1 MNKWLARLD
10 DREVASTR
18 IAIQEV
24 LENAS
29 EELFS
34 LGGRLQ
40 DVEKILFDASE
51 TGNLK
56 NHQQE
61 MQDMDL
67 IIQQICDLARAIRL
81 VSQVELEDAM
91 LATSTL
97 GDTLHLNDL
106 RQRLL
111 GLAEDRLLTA
121 PKSSAEVLLF

>member
-1 MNKWLARLD
+1 MSKWLARLD
-10 DREVASTR
+10 DREVTSSR
-18 IAIQEV
+18 VAIQEV

-29 EELFS
+29 EELFA

-40 DVEKILFDASE
+40 DVEKIMFDTSE
-51 TGNLK
+51 TDNLR

-91 LATSTL
+91 LATSAL

-121 PKSSAEVLLF
+121 PKASTDVLLF

>member
-1 MNKWLARLD
+1 MD
-10 DREVASTR
+10 DVAGASSKV
-18 IAIQEV
+18 AIQAV
-24 LENAS
+24 LSNAS

-34 LGGRLQ
+34 LGSRLQ
-40 DVEKILFDASE
+40 DVERILFDVSE
-51 TGNLK
+51 TNNLR

-81 VSQVELEDAM
+81 VSEVELEDAM

-111 GLAEDRLLTA
+111 GLAEDRLLSA
-121 PKSSAEVLLF
+121 PKASAEVLLF